1 MNNNQRII
9 FIGFPLIAREYLQA
23 LINNKFNVIAVYTKS
38 PQPQGRGMVL
48 QNSSV
53 HQEAIK
59 QEIPVQCPKDFKE
72 EKTINTFNNLI

>member
-9 FIGFPLIAREYLQA
+9 FMGSPSIAREYLQT
-23 LINNKFNVIAVYTKS
+23 LINNKFNVIAVYTKP

-59 QEIPVQCPKDFKE
+59 QEIPVQFP
-72 EKTINTFNNLI
+72 